1 MVGKVGKSIAAASAV
16 VFAAGVIWPGL
27 ANYVW
32 PGGAER
38 MASIRNTLPGS
49 LVAMLPAYAPPQPQ
63 NAVAGQ
69 SAGGRPGPG
78 GQRASAPP
86 VAVLTGVASRSALP
100 YVIETVG
107 IVQPIA
113 TVSLR
118 TRVDSYIEK
127 ILVPDGAAV
136 RAGDV
141 LVQLDDRQIVAQI
154 RQAEA
159 QLAKDKATLDQAERD
174 VRRYT
179 ELLARNTGTQLNLD
193 NARTAVASAKA
204 LIASDEAQIENLRV
218 QLSYY
223 TIKAPISGRVGAFS
237 AKAGNIIRAGDNST
251 TGALGTLVQMTPVYV
266 TFSLAQRYLPELRQ
280 SINANTGHVEA
291 TPQGSTRSV
300 RGKISILDN
309 AIDSATGTIAIR
321 AEFENA
327 DEFLWPGQLCNLRIV
342 IRTDPD
348 VVSVPRD
355 ATQSGQNGNFVFVV
369 ENGVAQVRPV
379 KILRTQDN
387 RDIVESG
394 LKGDE
399 TVVTD
404 GALSLVNGSRVQ
416 PRNQQAKKG
425 V

>member
-1 MVGKVGKSIAAASAV
+1 
-16 VFAAGVIWPGL
+16 
-27 ANYVW
+27 
-32 PGGAER
+32 
-38 MASIRNTLPGS
+38 
-49 LVAMLPAYAPPQPQ
+49 
-63 NAVAGQ
+63 
-69 SAGGRPGPG
+69 
-78 GQRASAPP
+78 
-86 VAVLTGVASRSALP
+86 
-100 YVIETVG
+100 
-107 IVQPIA
+107 
-113 TVSLR
+113 
-118 TRVDSYIEK
+118 
-127 ILVPDGAAV
+127 
-136 RAGDV
+136 
-141 LVQLDDRQIVAQI
+141 
-154 RQAEA
+154 
-159 QLAKDKATLDQAERD
+159 
-174 VRRYT
+174 
-179 ELLARNTGTQLNLD
+179 
-193 NARTAVASAKA
+193 
-204 LIASDEAQIENLRV
+204 
-218 QLSYY
+218 
-223 TIKAPISGRVGAFS
+223 
-237 AKAGNIIRAGDNST
+237 
-251 TGALGTLVQMTPVYV
+251 MTPVYV

-300 RGKISILDN
+300 RGKIAILDN